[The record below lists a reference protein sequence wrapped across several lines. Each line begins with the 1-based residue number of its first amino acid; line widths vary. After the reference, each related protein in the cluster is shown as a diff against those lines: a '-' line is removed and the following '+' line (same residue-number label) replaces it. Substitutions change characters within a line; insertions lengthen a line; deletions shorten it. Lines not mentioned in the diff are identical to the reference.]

1 MNNND
6 IKKYWE
12 NQATTHGQSINATSP
27 DNIAFEMEI
36 EKFKEYIPKGSKVLD
51 IGCGN
56 GAKGEAIRN
65 SIDCTYYGIDYSE
78 NMIKEAQKRV
88 GYNYIGGGCLYI

>member
-1 MNNND
+1 MKDND
-6 IKKYWE
+6 IKIYWE
-12 NQATTHGQSINATSP
+12 NQALLNGQSINATSP

-56 GAKGEAIRN
+56 GAKGEAIKN
-65 SIDCTYYGIDYSE
+65 SIDCTYYGIDYSQ
-78 NMIKEAQKRV
+78 NMIREAQKRV
-88 GYNYIGGGCLYI
+88 GYNCMRGGLYI